1 MQKDENIAFK
11 TEFLKTCYPLYIVN
25 LGNGVFKGVGVSCVI
40 MVYKKESTNKDTSD
54 NNTPTQKT
62 LLFDFQNIK
71 NRYYKFVPH
80 VGL

>member
-25 LGNGVFKGVGVSCVI
+25 LGNGVFKGVGVSCAI
-40 MVYKKESTNKDTSD
+40 LVYKKITNNHDSI
-54 NNTPTQKT
+54 QT